1 MKISKV
7 TGRLFDPTK
16 VVYITNPKQHFAYA
30 RYFGGWQ
37 YFIDMDASSDKQ
49 DGMGV
54 FLWEKCDAT
63 REAKSLWD
71 QHLLQ

>member
-7 TGRLFDPTK
+7 TGRQFDPAK
-16 VVYITNPKQHFAYA
+16 VIYITNPKQHFAYA
-30 RYFGGWQ
+30 RYLGGWQ
-37 YFIDMDASSDKQ
+37 YFIDMDPSSDKQ

-63 REAKSLWD
+63 REAKIKWD
-71 QHLLQ
+71 NHEL

>member
-1 MKISKV
+1 MKISKI
-7 TGRLFDPTK
+7 TGQPFDPMK

-37 YFIDMDASSDKQ
+37 YFVDMDASSDEK

-54 FLWEKCDAT
+54 FIWMKCPET
-63 REAKSLWD
+63 REAKIKWD
-71 QHLLQ
+71 NHELE